1 MNSNPAT
8 VLVLALVVAALA
20 AARARLDRHR
30 TARRAFDFLGGVEIA
45 AIALL
50 LGTLIVLGVL
60 QIVLRNTVHTGII
73 WADPLMRHAVLW
85 LGCLGAS
92 LATARLRHIN
102 IDVFTRLL
110 SGRALAVRDAA
121 VHGVTAVAAFILGV
135 AALRLVIDER
145 AFGDVAFLGV
155 PTWVLQ
161 TVLPF
166 AFLLIAYRSLVNLLL
181 RRRAKAG
188 GEIGEGGA

>member
-1 MNSNPAT
+1 VNSNPAT
-8 VLVLALVVAALA
+8 YLVLALVVAALA
-20 AARARLDRHR
+20 AVRARLDRHR
-30 TARRAFDFLGGVEIA
+30 RARRTFDFLGGVEVA

-50 LGTLIVLGVL
+50 LALLIALGVL
-60 QIVLRNTVHTGII
+60 QIVLRNTVHTGLI

-85 LGCLGAS
+85 LGCLGAA

-110 SGRALAVRDAA
+110 SGRALVVRDAV
-121 VHGVTAVAAFILGV
+121 VHGVTAVAAFILGI

-145 AFGDVAFLGV
+145 AFGEVAFLGV

-166 AFLLIAYRSLVNLLL
+166 AFLLISYRSLVNLLL
-181 RRRAKAG
+181 QRRAALG
-188 GEIGEGGA
+188 DETGEGDG